1 MPEPKHSWSS
11 AHVTNQSGTPTEEYG
26 SAVYPDHS
34 LPLEDEVNGM
44 PDMPD
49 TIPWC
54 PEDDVASIVPMY
66 GAGMDSVIPKAHRLP
81 TVAYRNTTL
90 FAADGTNSSVT
101 LDHPANSV
109 AVDNYAGEWLR
120 VNQDIWVPPMSIG
133 WVFVLPSSTKN
144 AAVQWEAPGGSTQ
157 TTKLSGSVARVQWFE
172 EQLKPATGV
181 ALYPAGGPS
190 GALNT
195 SQVAVTTGSTIL
207 AANGARRTVTIFN
220 TAAAGG
226 NVVYVGGTSAV
237 STTTG
242 GAIPPQTAFTLSN
255 YSGALFGS
263 ATGGSSTTVT
273 VTEESA

>member
-26 SAVYPDHS
+26 NAVYPDHS
-34 LPLEDEVNGM
+34 TPLFDEVNGM

-54 PEDDVASIVPMY
+54 PEDDVASVVPMH
-66 GAGMDSVIPKAHRLP
+66 GAGMDSIIPKAHRLP
-81 TVAYRNTTL
+81 AVAYRNTTL
-90 FAADGTNSSVT
+90 FTANGTAITQT
-101 LDHPANSV
+101 LDHPAN
-109 AVDNYAGEWLR
+109 AVGVHNYSGQWVR

-144 AAVQWEAPGGSTQ
+144 ASIAWETPAGSTQ
-157 TTKLSGSVARVQWFE
+157 TPSVSGALVRAQWFE
-172 EQLKPATGV
+172 EQLTPETGLP
-181 ALYPAGGPS
+181 LYPAGGPS

-220 TAAAGG
+220 TAASGG
-226 NVVYVGGTSAV
+226 NVVYIGGTSAV
-237 STTTG
+237 TTSTG
-242 GAIPPQTAFTLSN
+242 GAIPPQTGFTLSN